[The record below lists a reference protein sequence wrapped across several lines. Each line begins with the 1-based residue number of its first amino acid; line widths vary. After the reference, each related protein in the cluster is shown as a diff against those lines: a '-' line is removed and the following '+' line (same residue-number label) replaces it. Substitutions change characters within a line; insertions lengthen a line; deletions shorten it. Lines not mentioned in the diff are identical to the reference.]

1 MSWLVLGIAIVTE
14 VCGTL
19 SLRMAAKGSRW
30 WYVGVA
36 AGYGIGFT
44 LCIRTVET
52 GGDHLVREDK
62 QKGRD
67 QHRQGHNQQQLI
79 RQRLVKHGIGHCKGD
94 QDESKF
100 TRLRQIQPSAHR
112 HASGGTH
119 QPR

>member
-44 LCIRTVET
+44 LLAIALRMGIPIGVAYGIWMAVGVVLTALASRFLFKEPFTWIMGAGIVLIAAGVLVVDL
-52 GGDHLVREDK
+52 GGH
-62 QKGRD
+62 
-67 QHRQGHNQQQLI
+67 
-79 RQRLVKHGIGHCKGD
+79 
-94 QDESKF
+94 
-100 TRLRQIQPSAHR
+100 
-112 HASGGTH
+112 
-119 QPR
+119 